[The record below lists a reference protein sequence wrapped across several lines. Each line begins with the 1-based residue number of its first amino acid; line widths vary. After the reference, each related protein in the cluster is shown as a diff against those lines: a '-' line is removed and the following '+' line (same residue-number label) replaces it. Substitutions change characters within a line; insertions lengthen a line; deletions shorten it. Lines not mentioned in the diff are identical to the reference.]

1 MESGR
6 LGNMSQVSVDSQ
18 MWEKMSERA
27 WESHSNAKVL
37 GTTKV
42 GAAVVSEE
50 GKIFSGCNI
59 EHKFRSHDIHAEVS
73 AISSLVSSGCKSLS
87 AILVVAERKQFTPCG
102 SCMDWIFELGGPECV
117 VGYQNQKG
125 GHVKKFLARDLMPH
139 YPI

>member
-1 MESGR
+1 MEKLST
-6 LGNMSQVSVDSQ
+6 LVEESVWNQ
-18 MWEKMSERA
+18 MSEIA
-27 WESHSNAKVL
+27 WNSQSNARVL
-37 GTTKV
+37 GKTHV

-73 AISSLVSSGCKSLS
+73 AISSLVSSGCTKLS
-87 AILVVAERKQFTPCG
+87 AILVVAQRAQFTPCG

-125 GHVKKFLARDLMPH
+125 GDIKKFLAKDLMPH
-139 YPI
+139 YPM